1 MKAKKKHL
9 SKNFSIY
16 QRFNCKK
23 SHQIQQTKT
32 TQMHCINKIHKRTI
46 HGLKQK
52 NKQHSHRHHE
62 RANGKERERDFPFR
76 QRSESDR
83 LRTLKLRIKGRERE
97 REREIDEPRVC

>member
-62 RANGKERERDFPFR
+62 RWERRKEEEIFR
-76 QRSESDR
+76 FVNDR
-83 LRTLKLRIKGRERE
+83 KTKH
-97 REREIDEPRVC
+97 